1 MTTTYNRAQEITR
14 SPAQPSK
21 SDVMPLIQQP
31 HHLEQRHLQ
40 HRSTLLR
47 ADDSVRSHPYQR
59 HLSPRPAG
67 PLNSSTQT
75 HQSTSPHLSS
85 AFNRSYADSLDRS
98 LNTLRQRYG
107 AIAPDTRIPLT
118 KDGRDPED
126 MDDSGFP
133 SPAAIDPSSD
143 GPVFETTRQ
152 FLPVYTSDTKTPLQI
167 QLRAKLNKGF
177 FLSNSNKWTCYRR
190 NYFQVSAAYVL
201 INPMSAEVSSRGS
214 EEVGLLLD
222 QGNGLV
228 TPVVRLHVSISARVY
243 GEENKDVSLVQHT
256 PKRDKG
262 PQLKPKLRCISSG
275 GDTDNQPIPTNS
287 DAEDSDHE
295 HPSADGAIQSVATW
309 ERLQFKQATANNGK
323 RKAAQ
328 QYFCIVVEMIA
339 EVPLSS
345 VIHGQHDQNQW
356 GPQFIRLA
364 TTQSTALVVRGRSPG
379 HYSDGLGASGQDR
392 YPTHATDRRS
402 ETRESSSEEQVVPQA
417 LSSQPHRP
425 PRTLQAAQSHVNP
438 QLKIN
443 TTLEAPRK
451 SSGPHDHAN
460 SHLSAEQ
467 ILYQNILN
475 GDFNGYQYL
484 PFTLLDPMSG
494 TPAIPH
500 DLFMDPH
507 EHADQSYNPL
517 YSEASHMNMVPTS
530 NNSAGGRFESYAMPE
545 RRPSEQAAGQLEF
558 RSPPEEDQQISPMG
572 TYYDVISPSFP
583 KPPFADPFPPVRIQ
597 PPSKDTAAPALP
609 PPPPHRTQPFTSR
622 DKHLYPT
629 VETPATHNIV
639 RNTTGRSPYLL
650 SPNRRL
656 SEIFSNVPDNNNN
669 NAATMH
675 TGLPREGSTVGSSQW
690 LESLA
695 GTDVFKQW
703 GEQMLQFSGSSAGF
717 FPFLPTVGENSGNGF
732 HTVTDERSE
741 DKNHRIELRAEGA
754 EAESEAEAEEPL
766 ESEASESSEEPDTV
780 A

>member
-1 MTTTYNRAQEITR
+1 MTTTYNRAQEISR
-14 SPAQPSK
+14 SPAQPK
-21 SDVMPLIQQP
+21 ISDVMPLTQQP
-31 HHLEQRHLQ
+31 HLHEQRHLQ

-47 ADDSVRSHPYQR
+47 PDDSVRSHPYQR

-67 PLNSSTQT
+67 LLNSNSQT
-75 HQSTSPHLSS
+75 HQPTSPHLS

-107 AIAPDTRIPLT
+107 AMAPDARIPLM
-118 KDGRDPED
+118 KEGREPED
-126 MDDSGFP
+126 LDDSGFP
-133 SPAAIDPSSD
+133 SPTAIDPSSD
-143 GPVFETTRQ
+143 GPVFEATRQ
-152 FLPVYTSDTKTPLQI
+152 FVPLYTSDTNTPLQI

-201 INPMSAEVSSRGS
+201 VNPMSSAEVLSRGI
-214 EEVGLLLD
+214 EEGGLLLD
-222 QGNGLV
+222 QGTGLAI
-228 TPVVRLHVSISARVY
+228 PIVRLHVSISARVY
-243 GEENKDVSLVQHT
+243 GEETKDVSLVQHT

-275 GDTDNQPIPTNS
+275 GDTDIQPIPANS

-295 HPSADGAIQSVATW
+295 HPSADGVIQSVATW

-339 EVPLSS
+339 EIPLSS
-345 VIHGQHDQNQW
+345 VVHGQHDQNHW
-356 GPQFIRLA
+356 GPQFIRIA

-379 HYSDGLGASGQDR
+379 HYSDGLGTSGQDR
-392 YPTHATDRRS
+392 FLSHPTDRRS
-402 ETRESSSEEQVVPQA
+402 ETRESSSEEQAVPQA
-417 LSSQPHRP
+417 LSSQHHRP
-425 PRTLQAAQSHVNP
+425 PPTHMAAQNLVNP

-443 TTLEAPRK
+443 TMLEAPRK
-451 SSGPHDHAN
+451 GSVPHDHVN

-500 DLFMDPH
+500 DLFMEPH

-517 YSEASHMNMVPTS
+517 YSEASHMNIMPTS
-530 NNSAGGRFESYAMPE
+530 NNPASNRFESYAIPK
-545 RRPSEQAAGQLEF
+545 RRPGEQAAEQPDF
-558 RSPPEEDQQISPMG
+558 RSPPDEDQQISPMG

-583 KPPFADPFPPVRIQ
+583 KPAFADPFSSVRIQ
-597 PPSKDTAAPALP
+597 NPSKDSAAPALLP
-609 PPPPHRTQPFTSR
+609 PPTHKTQSSTSR

-629 VETPATHNIV
+629 VETQAAQNVV
-639 RNTTGRSPYLL
+639 RNPIGRSPYLL

-656 SEIFSNVPDNNNN
+656 SEIFSSVPDNNNSTS
-669 NAATMH
+669 ATAH
-675 TGLPREGSTVGSSQW
+675 AGIPREGSTVGSSQW

-732 HTVTDERSE
+732 NTVLDDRSE
-741 DKNHRIELRAEGA
+741 DKNHRTELRAEDAGP
-754 EAESEAEAEEPL
+754 ESEVEEDRL
-766 ESEASESSEEPDTV
+766 ESEVSDLSEELDT
-780 A
+780 AA